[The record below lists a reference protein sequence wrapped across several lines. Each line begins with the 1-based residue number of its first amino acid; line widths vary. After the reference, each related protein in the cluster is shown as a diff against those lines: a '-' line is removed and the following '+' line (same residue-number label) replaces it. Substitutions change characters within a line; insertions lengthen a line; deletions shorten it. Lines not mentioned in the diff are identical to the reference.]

1 MSKYI
6 ESGHKRNDQDFYPTL
21 QAKEMVRDLVLC
33 AGISIPPVAWEPHAG
48 EGHLVDALK
57 NMNIP
62 VYASDI
68 EPRAKGVVEMDFLAQ
83 ERLPSHQIRSIVM
96 NPPFSSLDAQLGHAL
111 KLMQPVTGT
120 VLMLARTLLTSGKK
134 RQSNFR
140 NHPHFAA
147 KIEMV
152 GRPFWFT
159 DYRNSPIH
167 PYSWYLWDFS
177 KEHPL
182 PAIKWI
188 DPL

>member
-1 MSKYI
+1 
-6 ESGHKRNDQDFYPTL
+6 
-21 QAKEMVRDLVLC
+21 
-33 AGISIPPVAWEPHAG
+33 
-48 EGHLVDALK
+48 
-57 NMNIP
+57 
-62 VYASDI
+62 
-68 EPRAKGVVEMDFLAQ
+68 MDFLAQ
-83 ERLPSHQIRSIVM
+83 DRLPSDQIRSIVM

-177 KEHPL
+177 TEHPL